1 MDRKSL
7 STVSTKV
14 YQRFPEV
21 AGSKPRVKKVAK
33 ASAKSVSGTETFE
46 LIFRGVAVNA
56 LGKNMPRLV
65 RVVANAKGK
74 ILRVSTS
81 R

>member
-1 MDRKSL
+1 MNRKSL
-7 STVSTKV
+7 NTISNKV

-21 AGSKPRVKKVAK
+21 AGNKPRVKNVTRVT
-33 ASAKSVSGTETFE
+33 AKSVSGPETFE
-46 LIFRGVAVNA
+46 LTFRGTAINA
-56 LGKNMPRLV
+56 SGKNMPRLV

-74 ILRVSTS
+74 ILRISTS